1 MAGRG
6 SGPVASVLT
15 APIPLDPRDYF
26 ATTVLGML
34 AGFLA
39 LAGVVFLTSCGP
51 VSGGRCAYPFAFE
64 GLMSLY
70 FAWLAI
76 CVGLGRPGQPIAV
89 TASNVRQWR
98 FAAAALAVLGTAVF
112 IAVVA

>member
-1 MAGRG
+1 
-6 SGPVASVLT
+6 
-15 APIPLDPRDYF
+15 
-26 ATTVLGML
+26 ML

-39 LAGVVFLTSCGP
+39 LAGVVFLTSCGL
-51 VSGGRCAYPFAFE
+51 VSGGRCAYPFTIE
-64 GLMSLY
+64 GLVSLY
-70 FAWLAI
+70 LAWLAI
-76 CVGLGRPGQPIAV
+76 CVAVGRPGQPVAV

>member
-1 MAGRG
+1 MAEHG
-6 SGPVASVLT
+6 SGGVVSVLT
-15 APIPLDPRDYF
+15 APVPLDPRDHF
-26 ATTVLGML
+26 ATVVFGML

-39 LAGVVFLTSCGP
+39 LGGLVFLTSCGP
-51 VSGGRCAYPFAFE
+51 VAGGSCAYPFKLE
-64 GLMSLY
+64 GLVSLY

-76 CVGLGRPGQPIAV
+76 CVALGRPGQPIAV